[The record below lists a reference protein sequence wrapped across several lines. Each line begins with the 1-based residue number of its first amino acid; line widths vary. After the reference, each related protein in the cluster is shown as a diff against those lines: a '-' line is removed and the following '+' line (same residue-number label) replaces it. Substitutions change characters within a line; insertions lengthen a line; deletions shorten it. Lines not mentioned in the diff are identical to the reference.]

1 MGHKSRGK
9 RSVCNLQYG
18 TRSWLVR
25 GMYEF
30 YLKVT
35 LSDFIH
41 RLKNYSL
48 ITWLWSKRPN
58 DSMEGSIKIMNLY
71 SRFHFLSP

>member
-1 MGHKSRGK
+1 MGK

-18 TRSWLVR
+18 TRTLLVR

-35 LSDFIH
+35 LSDFMR

-48 ITWLWSKRPN
+48 ITWFWRKRPN
-58 DSMEGSIKIMNLY
+58 DSMERSIKIMNLY
-71 SRFHFLSP
+71 PRFHFLSQ